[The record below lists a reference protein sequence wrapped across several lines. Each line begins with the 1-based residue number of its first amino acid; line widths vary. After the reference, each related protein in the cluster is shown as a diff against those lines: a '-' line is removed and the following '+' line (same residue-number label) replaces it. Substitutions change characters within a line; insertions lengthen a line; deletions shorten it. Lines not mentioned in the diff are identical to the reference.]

1 MPAPAPVRPREPEA
15 PAEPSSD
22 AWARTLA
29 AQEAEEAAQNAHM
42 RALIE
47 AAATGTGAHGAA
59 ALKRPRRVEP
69 PLRPPPMPAAAPAPA
84 PQLLDGGPGLLRDEG
99 GIKGFMASLRKRQAA

>member
-1 MPAPAPVRPREPEA
+1 
-15 PAEPSSD
+15 
-22 AWARTLA
+22 
-29 AQEAEEAAQNAHM
+29 M

-47 AAATGTGAHGAA
+47 AAATGAPEPMGPPPP
-59 ALKRPRRVEP
+59 KRPRRVEP
-69 PLRPPPMPAAAPAPA
+69 PLLPPPMPAAAPAPA